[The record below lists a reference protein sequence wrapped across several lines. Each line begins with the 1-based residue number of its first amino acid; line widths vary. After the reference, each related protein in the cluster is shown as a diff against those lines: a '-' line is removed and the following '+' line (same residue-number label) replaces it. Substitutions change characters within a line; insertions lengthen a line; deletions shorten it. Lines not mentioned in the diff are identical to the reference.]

1 MGNLFKTW
9 YRALK
14 ILRMATRFLVQRKLR
29 SALSVLGVVC
39 GVMAVL
45 AMISIG
51 EGAKREAIRQI
62 ERLGTKNI
70 YIKAIPLTQDQQYKA
85 RERLSQGLDRK
96 DVARIKASCPHVK
109 DVAALREIKAS
120 VRASNLE
127 FSPQIVAC
135 SPNYATLKNLLVSQG
150 RFITDYDAEYRNLVC
165 VLGDAVARSLG
176 PYGKLGANLRIEDH
190 LLRVVGILGRQESK
204 KDETSAVSI
213 RNFNGMIFVPLH
225 AKKAL
230 GGRRNKGRDI
240 TSDLTEVVVQVDEAD
255 QVIPTSALIRRTMDV
270 FHRGVEDYQM
280 VIPLELLNQA
290 QRTRRIFSIV
300 LGAIA
305 GVSLLVGGIGIMNI
319 MLATVSE
326 RTKEIG
332 IRRAVGA
339 TRADITVQFLGETV
353 ILTLAGGVIGIGCGL
368 GAVRL
373 VTEWAGWA
381 TAVTF
386 YAVMIPL
393 LMSLLVGVFFGLYPA
408 CQAARMDPIVA
419 LRHE

>member
-1 MGNLFKTW
+1 MGNSYTTW
-9 YRALK
+9 YRTLK
-14 ILRMATRFLVQRKLR
+14 ILSVATRFLLQRKLR
-29 SALSVLGVVC
+29 SALSILGVVC

-70 YIKAIPLTQDQQYKA
+70 YIKAIPLTQDQQHKA
-85 RERLSQGLDRK
+85 RERLSQGLNRK
-96 DVARIKASCPHVK
+96 DTARIKASCPHVT
-109 DVAALREIKAS
+109 DVAALSEIKAS

-135 SPNYATLKNLLVSQG
+135 SPNYATLKNLFISQG
-150 RFITDYDAEYRNLVC
+150 RFISDYDTKNNNLVC

-176 PYGKLGANLRIEDH
+176 PNGKLGSNLRIEDH
-190 LLRVVGILGRQESK
+190 LLQVVGILGRQEATNGDS
-204 KDETSAVSI
+204 SAVSI
-213 RNFNGMIFVPLH
+213 RNFNEMIFVPLC
-225 AKKAL
+225 AKNAL
-230 GGRRNKGRDI
+230 GIRRDEERDI
-240 TSDLTEVVVQVDEAD
+240 TSDLTEAVVHVDEVD
-255 QVIPTSALIRRTMDV
+255 QVIFSSALIRRTMDV
-270 FHRGVEDYQM
+270 LHRGVEDYQM

-290 QRTRRIFSIV
+290 QRTRRIFSVV

-326 RTKEIG
+326 RTREIG
-332 IRRAVGA
+332 IRRALGA
-339 TRADITVQFLGETV
+339 TRTDITVQFLGETV
-353 ILTLAGGVIGIGCGL
+353 ILTLAGGIIGIGFGL

-381 TAVTF
+381 TAITL
-386 YAVMIPL
+386 YAITIPL

-408 CQAARMDPIVA
+408 CQAAKMDPIVA